1 MRDDIAICETI
12 EIWHLFF
19 SRSLFVLFSYSLSCC
34 IIIDLYTLPTEHVQL
49 IFDMVHVLPI
59 YVFFSLC
66 RFFLSLLSLISEELL
81 FDTILEHAEQS

>member
-1 MRDDIAICETI
+1 MRDDNHDIDICETI

-59 YVFFSLC
+59 YVFSVC
-66 RFFLSLLSLISEELL
+66 VDFFYHCYHLSLKSSCL
-81 FDTILEHAEQS
+81 TQY